1 MNPPPSEAPEPS
13 EMPLK
18 AKFIGVK
25 LETWDCISAG
35 ISFLCLVVILVFL
48 INSKYGDNMG
58 RHRVDINR
66 EMLMY
71 SNNATFVKH
80 MRFMQK
86 GYTDYCRE
94 VMPKY
99 VQPDW
104 EQDDKLFSG
113 FASPV
118 AIHTTSIELWG
129 FIIWIFVWSFI
140 FQ

>member
-1 MNPPPSEAPEPS
+1 MLAPWMMQSVGSSLLDSVDLMRCCSGEISLAPHFGVNPPPSEAPEPS

-80 MRFMQK
+80 MRFMQR

-94 VMPKY
+94 
-99 VQPDW
+99 
-104 EQDDKLFSG
+104 
-113 FASPV
+113 
-118 AIHTTSIELWG
+118 
-129 FIIWIFVWSFI
+129 
-140 FQ
+140 